1 MYKGS
6 PRWQGA
12 AHRCGFHHDGGRRL
26 QIKYRKHRPGR
37 HYLLLPG
44 SWRPSGMRKAT
55 LGNLSYQHPLREEEH
70 TAWRGLARQG
80 PLTAAFGDSR
90 QHSRSATPPLS
101 HCPPQSTAGGS
112 APGRCIHEPPWA
124 APQRGSR
131 RGAPLGPRSRAGCG
145 EPALHHG
152 MPSAPLSPA
161 GPPSPAS
168 SYRKHRDKCYIKRW
182 GGKTTQQCT
191 HT

>member
-1 MYKGS
+1 
-6 PRWQGA
+6 
-12 AHRCGFHHDGGRRL
+12 
-26 QIKYRKHRPGR
+26 
-37 HYLLLPG
+37 
-44 SWRPSGMRKAT
+44 MRKAT

-80 PLTAAFGDSR
+80 PLTAVFGDGR

-112 APGRCIHEPPWA
+112 APGRCTHEPPWA

-168 SYRKHRDKCYIKRW
+168 SYRKHRDMLHKEMGWQNHPAMHSHVQKANYSPHSTNPSTHIQCYCLILVLSLRQ
-182 GGKTTQQCT
+182 GLLSPPVIPSVHATPSFLT
-191 HT
+191 